1 MSKQFHSPCLL
12 QVEVL
17 TVEIEHVDVDAL
29 ETAAA
34 QFSLDVEPTP
44 HTLRLIQVTQMIKPI
59 GCPSHTALIS
69 CLSHCQ
75 SMEKVAAVLCM
86 RCCRISLSRSST
98 SGRLRCPL
106 GTSLKFQMHSRHSMQ
121 DRSLDTLSCS
131 SRAALPTMVKAMLL
145 CNLLRV

>member
-44 HTLRLIQVTQMIKPI
+44 HTLRLIQVTQMIKGI
-59 GCPSHTALIS
+59 DQPSFTVPEYGKSGSSVVLRN
-69 CLSHCQ
+69 
-75 SMEKVAAVLCM
+75 AA
-86 RCCRISLSRSST
+86 
-98 SGRLRCPL
+98 G
-106 GTSLKFQMHSRHSMQ
+106 
-121 DRSLDTLSCS
+121 
-131 SRAALPTMVKAMLL
+131 
-145 CNLLRV
+145 